1 MGRGVAME
9 RERENGTWGYQY
21 LLPMTWEFGVVDYFP
36 DLEFVL
42 L

>member
-1 MGRGVAME
+1 ME